1 MFGRRKFLKLLA
13 ALLAGGVATGAYAT
27 VVEPR
32 FRLVER
38 RWRLQ
43 PPTWPRDLPL
53 RIVALADV
61 HMGPPYMTPAR
72 LEAIVARAAALRGDL
87 VVLLGD
93 YAAGHRFVTESVP
106 PADTARI
113 LATLRAPLGT
123 WAVLGNH
130 DWWDDPAAQERRSG
144 PTIWHA
150 ALREAGIP
158 VLDNEAVRLSW
169 QDRSFWLAGVG
180 SQRAFRTWPR
190 TGVDDLDGAL
200 APTAEDDAPVLLLAH
215 EPDIFVRVPPRV
227 ALTLSGHTH
236 GGQVRLFGYSPVVPS
251 NFGNRF
257 AYGHVVEAERHL
269 VVSGGLGCSIAPIRF
284 GVPPEI
290 TVVELGHA

>member
-27 VVEPR
+27 VVEPC

-43 PPTWPRDLPL
+43 PPNWPRDLPL

-72 LEAIVARAAALRGDL
+72 LETIVARAIELRGDL
-87 VVLLGD
+87 LVLLGD

-106 PADTARI
+106 PADTAHI
-113 LATLRAPLGT
+113 LAKLQAPLGT
-123 WAVLGNH
+123 WAILGNH

-150 ALREAGIP
+150 ARRVAGIP
-158 VLDNEAVRLSW
+158 VLDIEAVRLSW
-169 QDRSFWLAGVG
+169 LDRSFWLAGLG

-190 TGVDDLDGAL
+190 TDVDDLDTTLAL
-200 APTAEDDAPVLLLAH
+200 TAADAAPVLLLAH

-236 GGQVRLFGYSPVVPS
+236 GGQVRLFGYSSVVPS
-251 NFGNRF
+251 SFGNRF
-257 AYGHVVEAERHL
+257 SYGHVVEAERHL